1 MAKKDY
7 YETLGVD
14 RSASPDMIKRAY
26 RSKVKDCHPD
36 LHPGDPQAEAMFKD
50 VTEAYEVLSSAD
62 KRSAYDHYGHAAF
75 EQGGGFCG
83 FGGFNFSD
91 NLSSVFEEV
100 FNGFM
105 GQRGGYG
112 SEAERLR
119 GQDIRYDL
127 TISLQEAFTG
137 VKKTISVQTYKPCE
151 ACGGVGGSDAVAC
164 SVCAGR
170 GRVRRQNGFFMMET
184 PCSACGGT
192 GKTVKHPC
200 SECHSSGRVKT
211 TKQIEVSIPAGVDTG
226 VRMRL
231 SGEGEAGPHGGA
243 CGDLYIFITVED
255 NPIFVRDDANLLCE
269 VPVPMTVAALGGT
282 IQVPTLDG
290 NPQEIKLPEG
300 TQTGYEVK
308 LNGLGMPGMKS
319 AKRGTLFV
327 RTVVETPTHL
337 TAKQKELLRAFA
349 EDSSSVN
356 PKTQSFFDKVKA
368 FFE

>member
-1 MAKKDY
+1 MSKKDY

-36 LHPGDPQAEAMFKD
+36 LHPGDPQAEAMFKEI
-50 VTEAYEVLSSAD
+50 TEAYEVLSSAD

-75 EQGGGFCG
+75 EQGGAGG
-83 FGGFNFSD
+83 FGGFPFGD

-105 GQRGGYG
+105 GQRSAYG
-112 SEAERLR
+112 SDAERLR
-119 GQDIRYDL
+119 GEDIRYDL

-137 VKKTISVQTYKPCE
+137 VKKTISVSTFKACE
-151 ACGGVGGSDAVAC
+151 ACGGVGGTDVIAC
-164 SVCAGR
+164 PVCGGR
-170 GRVRRQNGFFMMET
+170 GRIRRQNGFFMMET

-192 GKTVKHPC
+192 GKSVKHPC
-200 SECHSSGRVKT
+200 SECHSTGRVKV
-211 TKQIEVSIPAGVDTG
+211 TKKIEVSIPAGVDTG

-231 SGEGEAGPHGGA
+231 TGEGNAGAHGGA
-243 CGDLYIFITVED
+243 CGDLYVFITVED
-255 NPIFVRDDANLLCE
+255 NPLFIREDANLLCE

-290 NPQEIKLPEG
+290 KPQDIKLPEG

-308 LNGLGMPGMKS
+308 LNGLGMPLMKS
-319 AKRGTLFV
+319 NKRGALFV
-327 RTVVETPTHL
+327 RIVVETPTHL
-337 TAKQKELLRAFA
+337 SAKQKELLRAFSD
-349 EDSSSVN
+349 DSTAVN